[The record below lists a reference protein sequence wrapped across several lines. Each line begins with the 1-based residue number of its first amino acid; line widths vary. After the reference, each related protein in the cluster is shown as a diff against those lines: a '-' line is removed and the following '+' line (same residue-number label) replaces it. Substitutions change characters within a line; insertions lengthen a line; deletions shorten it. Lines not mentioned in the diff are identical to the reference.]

1 MSTRPK
7 VLLTRRWTDA
17 AQTQLAQRF
26 ELTLNRDDL
35 PMDAAALLQAL
46 RTHDAICT
54 TVTDS
59 VTAALLNETGL
70 RSKLIANFGV
80 GFNHIDVHAARSVGI
95 AVSNT
100 PDVVTD
106 ATADLALLLML
117 MTARRAGEGERELRD
132 GRWTGWRP
140 THLLGQDL
148 RGKVLGLVGFGRIA
162 QATAHRA
169 LHGFGMRIAYFGR
182 RRADADIEAPLQA
195 QHYASLDD
203 LLQHSDVIS
212 LLLPGGA
219 DTHHLLD
226 ARRLALL
233 KPTALL
239 INTARGTVIDEA
251 ALADVL
257 ARSAIGG
264 AGLDVY
270 EREPTVHPGLLALDN
285 VVLLPHQGTSTRET
299 RTAMGLRVGTNL
311 DAFFAGL
318 PLPDRVV

>member
-59 VTAALLNETGL
+59 VSAALLNETGL

-80 GFNHIDVHAARSVGI
+80 GFNHIDVQAARSVGI

-117 MTARRAGEGERELRD
+117 MT
-132 GRWTGWRP
+132 
-140 THLLGQDL
+140 
-148 RGKVLGLVGFGRIA
+148 
-162 QATAHRA
+162 
-169 LHGFGMRIAYFGR
+169 
-182 RRADADIEAPLQA
+182 
-195 QHYASLDD
+195 
-203 LLQHSDVIS
+203 
-212 LLLPGGA
+212 
-219 DTHHLLD
+219 
-226 ARRLALL
+226 
-233 KPTALL
+233 
-239 INTARGTVIDEA
+239 
-251 ALADVL
+251 
-257 ARSAIGG
+257 
-264 AGLDVY
+264 
-270 EREPTVHPGLLALDN
+270 
-285 VVLLPHQGTSTRET
+285 
-299 RTAMGLRVGTNL
+299 
-311 DAFFAGL
+311 
-318 PLPDRVV
+318 

>member
-26 ELTLNRDDL
+26 ELTINQDDR
-35 PMDAAALLQAL
+35 PMNAAALLQAL

-80 GFNHIDVHAARSVGI
+80 GFNHIDVQAARSVGI

-148 RGKVLGLVGFGRIA
+148 RGKLLGLVGFGRIA

-182 RRADADIEAPLQA
+182 RRADAGIESALQA

-212 LLLPGGA
+212 LHLPGGV

-233 KPTALL
+233 KPSALL

-270 EREPTVHPGLLALDN
+270 EREPVVHPGLLALDN
-285 VVLLPHQGTSTRET
+285 VVLLPHQGTSTLET

-318 PLPDRVV
+318 PLPDPVV

>member
-1 MSTRPK
+1 MNERPK

-17 AQTQLAQRF
+17 AQSYLSQRF
-26 ELTLNRDDL
+26 ELTLNTDDL
-35 PMDAAALLQAL
+35 PMSQEQLLHGL

-59 VTAALLNETGL
+59 LPAALLTAPDL
-70 RSKLIANFGV
+70 RARLIANFGV
-80 GFNHIDVHAARSVGI
+80 GFNHIDVAAARSAGI

-117 MTARRAGEGERELRD
+117 MCARRAGEGERELRD

-148 RGKVLGLVGFGRIA
+148 RGKLLGLVGFGRIA
-162 QATAHRA
+162 QATAQRA
-169 LHGFGMRIAYFGR
+169 LHGLGMRIAYYGR
-182 RRADADIEAPLQA
+182 RRADAAVESALQA
-195 QHYASLDD
+195 QHFDSLDA
-203 LLQHSDVIS
+203 LLVQCDVLS
-212 LLLPGGA
+212 LHVPGGS

-233 KPTALL
+233 KPSALL

-251 ALADVL
+251 ALADAL
-257 ARSAIGG
+257 TRGALGG

-270 EREPTVHPGLLALDN
+270 EREPVVHPGLLALDN
-285 VVLLPHQGTSTRET
+285 VVLLPHQGTSTVET
-299 RTAMGLRVGTNL
+299 RTAMGLRVCDNL
-311 DAFFAGL
+311 EAFFAGH

>member
-26 ELTLNRDDL
+26 ELTINQDDR

-59 VTAALLNETGL
+59 VTAALLNEPGL

-80 GFNHIDVHAARSVGI
+80 GFNHIDVQAARSAGI

-132 GRWTGWRP
+132 GRWAGWRP

-148 RGKVLGLVGFGRIA
+148 RGKFSFECHTTAEPLAAACCRDTPGIRWRRRWQA
-162 QATAHRA
+162 QALTRCIDCI
-169 LHGFGMRIAYFGR
+169 G
-182 RRADADIEAPLQA
+182 QA
-195 QHYASLDD
+195 RP
-203 LLQHSDVIS
+203 V
-212 LLLPGGA
+212 GGA
-219 DTHHLLD
+219 
-226 ARRLALL
+226 RREQAIHFF
-233 KPTALL
+233 PVHQS
-239 INTARGTVIDEA
+239 IFETV
-251 ALADVL
+251 
-257 ARSAIGG
+257 
-264 AGLDVY
+264 
-270 EREPTVHPGLLALDN
+270 
-285 VVLLPHQGTSTRET
+285 
-299 RTAMGLRVGTNL
+299 
-311 DAFFAGL
+311 F
-318 PLPDRVV
+318 

>member
-26 ELTLNRDDL
+26 ELTINQDDR

-59 VTAALLNETGL
+59 VSAALLNEAGL
-70 RSKLIANFGV
+70 RTKLIANFGV
-80 GFNHIDVHAARSVGI
+80 GFNHIDVQAARSVGI

-148 RGKVLGLVGFGRIA
+148 RGKLLGLVGFGRIA

-169 LHGFGMRIAYFGR
+169 LHGFGMRIAYFSR
-182 RRADADIEAPLQA
+182 RRADTGIEAALQA

-212 LLLPGGA
+212 LHLPGGA

-233 KPTALL
+233 KPSALL

-257 ARSAIGG
+257 ARAAIGG

-270 EREPTVHPGLLALDN
+270 ECEPTVHPGLLALDN
-285 VVLLPHQGTSTRET
+285 VVLLPHQGTSTLET
-299 RTAMGLRVGTNL
+299 RTAMGLRVGINL

-318 PLPDRVV
+318 PLPDPVV